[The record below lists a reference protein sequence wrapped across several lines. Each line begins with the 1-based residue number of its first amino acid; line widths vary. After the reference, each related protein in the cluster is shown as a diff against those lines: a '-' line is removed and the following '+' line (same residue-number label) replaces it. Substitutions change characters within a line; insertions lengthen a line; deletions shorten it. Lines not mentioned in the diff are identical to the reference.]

1 MWQYFEN
8 VDFRNKQRFSK
19 TLKWKKKKKTFK
31 QKKKK
36 VKKNP
41 EQLFAPEVSC

>member
-1 MWQYFEN
+1 ME
-8 VDFRNKQRFSK
+8 KK
-19 TLKWKKKKKTFK
+19 TKTFK

-41 EQLFAPEVSC
+41 EQLFAPEVSCCKKRGGVGS